1 VVAPVKQAKKLN
13 IPIPLGRTVDDYYTR
28 CPGGYQPPVSYLRH
42 VKKPDESLDPSSI
55 DYVLEQADVKWLRKR
70 GNSDVKLLDEDRLEK
85 AIDVLEKAT
94 HLPQTTTSG
103 VAAVVAP
110 PKPSSSSSSAAN
122 ATASTLVE
130 PVSQETAEA
139 LLASRLEMPSTSAS
153 REVIADVYQYW
164 LAKRT
169 ARGRSLLR
177 RFVPPTAPDDT
188 NPHHVFRPREKVSA
202 SCLMLWA
209 YTPWGEVTSNDSC
222 CFEPDASTS
231 ADSPIFANWT
241 KLLTWFAYSRE
252 CHGSLWCYCYC

>member
-1 VVAPVKQAKKLN
+1 MKQAKKLN

-28 CPGGYQPPVSYLRH
+28 CLGGYQPPVSYLRH
-42 VKKPDESLDPSSI
+42 VKKPDESLDPSSV
-55 DYVLEQADVKWLRKR
+55 DYVLEKADVLWLRKR
-70 GNSDVKLLDEDRLEK
+70 GNSDLKLLDEDRLEK

-94 HLPQTTTSG
+94 HLPQTAGSG
-103 VAAVVAP
+103 GAVGAAS
-110 PKPSSSSSSAAN
+110 PKASSSGSASASS
-122 ATASTLVE
+122 LVE

-188 NPHHVFRPREKVSA
+188 NPHHVFRPREKVSCIFI
-202 SCLMLWA
+202 SWPVL
-209 YTPWGEVTSNDSC
+209 
-222 CFEPDASTS
+222 
-231 ADSPIFANWT
+231 PICT
-241 KLLTWFAYSRE
+241 YI
-252 CHGSLWCYCYC
+252 YI